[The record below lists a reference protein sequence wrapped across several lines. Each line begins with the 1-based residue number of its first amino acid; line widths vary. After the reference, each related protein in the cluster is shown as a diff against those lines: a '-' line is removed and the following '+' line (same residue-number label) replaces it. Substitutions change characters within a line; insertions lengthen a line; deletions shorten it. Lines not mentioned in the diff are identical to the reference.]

1 MQISVVIPTRNR
13 KARLMAL
20 LQNLTQS
27 SHPIHEV
34 IIVDSSDESID
45 ISEFNAMP
53 QLSILYLRSIS
64 SVCIQRN
71 KGIKA
76 ASSPWIFICDDD
88 IEVPAGYLHKIV
100 THAKSNPNTGAI
112 SGTVLQL
119 ENGLWKANYSLS
131 SGKELLFKYI
141 FNLSIWG
148 EINCSSNNILLKK
161 IAASYKQK
169 GNHISKAGW
178 PVNTDFKG
186 SFFSVPIYGLGAS
199 VIRSD
204 WLLSSPYDEVLDSHG
219 IGDNYGVAIN
229 FPAMK
234 IDILNDAFVYHH
246 HEPINRLQKP
256 LQYYR
261 RALALDYFI
270 QTKKNLKHVKKRW
283 LLWSLF
289 GNFLIFTFEKDKLMS
304 HASFK
309 TFWRIL
315 VKTNPYLTALKN
327 GEKVTEPLL

>member
-1 MQISVVIPTRNR
+1 
-13 KARLMAL
+13 MAL
-20 LQNLTQS
+20 LNNLTQS
-27 SHPIHEV
+27 LHPIYEV
-34 IIVDSSDESID
+34 IIVDSSDESIA
-45 ISEFNAMP
+45 ISEFNAIP

-71 KGIKA
+71 KGIRA

-88 IEVPAGYLHKIV
+88 IEVPADYIQKIAAH
-100 THAKSNPNTGAI
+100 TRCNPNTGAI

-119 ENGLWKANYSLS
+119 ENGTWKANYSLS
-131 SGKELLFKYI
+131 SSKELLFKYI

-161 IAASYKQK
+161 IVAVYKQK
-169 GNHISKAGW
+169 GNYISKSGW

-199 VIRSD
+199 VIRTD
-204 WLLSSPYDEVLDSHG
+204 WLLASPYDEVLDSHG
-219 IGDNYGVAIN
+219 IGDNYGVAVD

-234 IDILNDAFVYHH
+234 IDVLNDAFVYHH

-270 QTKKNLKHVKKRW
+270 QTKKRLKHVKKGW

-289 GNFLIFTFEKDKLMS
+289 GNFLIFTFEKDNLMS
-304 HASFK
+304 QASFK

-315 VKTNPYLTALKN
+315 VKTNPYLNALKN
-327 GEKVTEPLL
+327 GEKVVEPLL